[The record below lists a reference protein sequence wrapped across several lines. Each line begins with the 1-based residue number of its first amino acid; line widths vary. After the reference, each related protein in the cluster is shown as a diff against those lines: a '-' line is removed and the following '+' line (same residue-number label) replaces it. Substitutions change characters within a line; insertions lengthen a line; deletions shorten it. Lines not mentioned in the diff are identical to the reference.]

1 MFFPNLRI
9 GDLEIDEDI
18 ENYWVSLDSK
28 DRNWAVEEDRYAT
41 EKLKM
46 QILTDNQK
54 YSLLSSE

>member
-1 MFFPNLRI
+1 VFFPNLRI

>member
-1 MFFPNLRI
+1 MCFPKWKI

-46 QILTDNQK
+46 QILTDSQK
-54 YSLLSSE
+54 YALLSSE

>member
-46 QILTDNQK
+46 QILTDSQK
-54 YSLLSSE
+54 YALLSSE